1 MHITRD
7 IEIARETE
15 MDQEGAHRG
24 PSKRR
29 VDSYPLPST
38 KLAEGSIG
46 MGAAGYLS
54 SGRMPAP
61 TMERTQTS
69 LNGRPHWEEETLR
82 PHPQVPVAHRT
93 NLHGPEPP
101 RLQGQTQSLFP
112 LETALLPLPSS
123 TSFCQH

>member
-29 VDSYPLPST
+29 AHQGRQLPT
-38 KLAEGSIG
+38 ALHKAGRRKHW
-46 MGAAGYLS
+46 MGAGGYLS
-54 SGRMPAP
+54 SGHMPAP

-69 LNGRPHWEEETLR
+69 LNGRPHREEETLL
-82 PHPQVPVAHRT
+82 PHPQY
-93 NLHGPEPP
+93 
-101 RLQGQTQSLFP
+101 Q
-112 LETALLPLPSS
+112 
-123 TSFCQH
+123 